1 MAMNSASPVFPTY
14 TPSTPVNINTHP
26 NMDICGMLTMLIHKV
41 DMMDSIL
48 TQLDEIQTS
57 VTGLTDKVHSFGEN
71 ISTVEKK
78 LVELEQSR
86 TYDSSMLDD
95 INKRQNEMYEM
106 LTKMQ
111 KQEDQSRREAGMRR
125 EITDLRCRSMRDNL
139 MFYQIEEESFESKVI
154 DFIETKLGLDDA
166 VDMKIHRAHRVC
178 AYNKDRIRPIVVKF
192 AFFPRPC

>member
-14 TPSTPVNINTHP
+14 TPSTPGNINTHP

-57 VTGLTDKVHSFGEN
+57 VTGLTGIVHSFGET
-71 ISTVEKK
+71 ISTAEKQ

-86 TYDSSMLDD
+86 TYDNSMLDD
-95 INKRQNEMYEM
+95 INKRQKEMEEM

-111 KQEDQSRREAGMRR
+111 KQEKDQSHREAGMRR
-125 EITDLRCRSMRDNL
+125 EITDLRCRSMCGNL
-139 MFYQIEEESFESKVI
+139 MFYKIEEEKEESCESKVI
-154 DFIETKLGLDDA
+154 DFIETKLGLDDG
-166 VDMKIHRAHRVC
+166 VEMKIHSAHRVG
-178 AYNKDRIRPIVVKF
+178 AYNKDRINPSWCL
-192 AFFPRPC
+192 FP